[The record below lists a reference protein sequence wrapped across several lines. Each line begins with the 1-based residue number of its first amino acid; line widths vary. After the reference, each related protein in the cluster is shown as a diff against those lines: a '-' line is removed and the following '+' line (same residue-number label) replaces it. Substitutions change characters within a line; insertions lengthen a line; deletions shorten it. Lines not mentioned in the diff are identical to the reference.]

1 MADSGGLRSPLARA
15 RGLGSAQDGTAHWWA
30 QRVTAVALV
39 PLTIWFVASV
49 VLLTNCTYERF
60 TAWLGSLL
68 PATLTILLIVA
79 TFHHA
84 QLGLQVVI
92 EDYVHHEGA
101 KLAGIVLVK
110 LAAFALGAAAVV
122 SVLKIAFGG

>member
-1 MADSGGLRSPLARA
+1 MAERGGLRSPLARA
-15 RGLGSAQDGTAHWWA
+15 RGLGPAKDGVGHWWA

-39 PLTIWFVASV
+39 PLAIWFVASV
-49 VLLTNCTYERF
+49 VLLTNCTHERF
-60 TAWLGSLL
+60 VAWIGSPL
-68 PATLTILLIVA
+68 PAVLSILLIVA

-92 EDYVHHEGA
+92 EDYVHREGV

-110 LAAFALGAAAVV
+110 LAVFALGTAAVF